1 MTPIGIPA
9 RPADS
14 KKRTWV
20 FNPPPGWP
28 APPEKWEPEAGW
40 LPDPVWP
47 SPPPGWEFWRP
58 VSRRPRRG
66 PTFYVKAAAGVLT
79 FAATITGTYLAFKGQ
94 PTTFTA
100 ASWERQAN
108 AACDQDAG
116 ALNLSIFNGLAPSA
130 ATQGGTSVQASFAS
144 KVSAFVSAT
153 GNLSKVVGDLA
164 ALQTPKDGHEVQV
177 EAVISSG
184 NGLVNNMNT
193 LSNALTAVVD
203 QSSSVATILPQVITD
218 MRRVTSSVVIWQ
230 KAIKPLNLRQCP
242 FWVNNPNLTPTAVP
256 TVPSTP
262 ASSLT
267 AGEQQLTS
275 RLNQSILAGCTGD
288 PALEGNGIAA
298 AVYCRTVAAGPTQQ
312 PLIVQFADS
321 SSAQRWFANNTAG
334 FTRGSSCADGQWL
347 GTWNH
352 NNVVAGMLGCT
363 YTNNGLRIVW
373 GIDNALIGM
382 TAYGSD
388 SAAMYQWWTN
398 SAYLI
403 TS

>member
-116 ALNLSIFNGLAPSA
+116 ALNLSI
-130 ATQGGTSVQASFAS
+130 
-144 KVSAFVSAT
+144 
-153 GNLSKVVGDLA
+153 
-164 ALQTPKDGHEVQV
+164 
-177 EAVISSG
+177 
-184 NGLVNNMNT
+184 
-193 LSNALTAVVD
+193 
-203 QSSSVATILPQVITD
+203 
-218 MRRVTSSVVIWQ
+218 
-230 KAIKPLNLRQCP
+230 
-242 FWVNNPNLTPTAVP
+242 
-256 TVPSTP
+256 
-262 ASSLT
+262 
-267 AGEQQLTS
+267 
-275 RLNQSILAGCTGD
+275 
-288 PALEGNGIAA
+288 
-298 AVYCRTVAAGPTQQ
+298 
-312 PLIVQFADS
+312 
-321 SSAQRWFANNTAG
+321 
-334 FTRGSSCADGQWL
+334 GQWL